1 MVEES
6 RSGPMVLNMKGN
18 TRTERSTVK
27 AASPS
32 QTAARTADRLRI
44 MRFQELANIFGQM
57 AKCMKANGKGTKC
70 MAMECLYGATVK
82 GTKDNLLMINAK
94 DAACSGG
101 RTVACTMACGRMV
114 SSTASVSSTAKITRC
129 VRASGRMAKRSDG
142 SRSSE
147 LFAERRTIATTSPYN
162 LNQIITS

>member
-1 MVEES
+1 MATDSKCGKMAASMMANGRMTKQTATAFSFTQMAMSTKALGAMTKLMVTEHTNTQTVQLMLASGLKISSMVEES

-18 TRTERSTVK
+18 TKTERSTVK

-44 MRFQELANIFGQM
+44 MRFLELANTFGQM

-82 GTKDNLLMINAK
+82 GMKDNL
-94 DAACSGG
+94 
-101 RTVACTMACGRMV
+101 
-114 SSTASVSSTAKITRC
+114 
-129 VRASGRMAKRSDG
+129 
-142 SRSSE
+142 
-147 LFAERRTIATTSPYN
+147 
-162 LNQIITS
+162 